1 MNTARTIASTSPGSG
16 RVRRR
21 LLAAALVGWTV
32 SIPLSARAAGSV
44 NVDRSGLAVH
54 GYDPVAYFTM
64 GKPVE
69 GSPEFSA
76 TWKGATY
83 RFANAAHLQA
93 FRADPA
99 LYEPQY
105 GGYCAFGVAQG
116 ARSDID
122 PAAFAVVDGRLY
134 LNLSPEIQRRWQ
146 ADVAGF
152 IRKADRN
159 GSTLKDQ

>member
-1 MNTARTIASTSPGSG
+1 MNTAPTLASTAPGFG

-21 LLAAALVGWTV
+21 LLAAALAGWSG
-32 SIPLSARAAGSV
+32 SIPLSALAAGPV
-44 NVDRSGLAVH
+44 NVDASGLAVH

-64 GKPVE
+64 GRPVK

-76 TWKGATY
+76 TWEGATY

-93 FRADPA
+93 FRSDPA
-99 LYEPQY
+99 RYAPQY

-116 ARSDID
+116 ARPDID
-122 PAAFAVVDGRLY
+122 PQAFAVVDGRLY
-134 LNLSPEIQRRWQ
+134 LNLSPEIQKRWQ
-146 ADVAGF
+146 ADVPGF

-159 GSTLKDQ
+159 WSTLKDR